1 MVRPIVK
8 LCILYDGWCE
18 DIPVLKV
25 ILGANELKVTLT
37 LKKKKTI
44 PKLNQLTR
52 VNLLS
57 LPESLR
63 ATPGCFSILIKSLR

>member
-8 LCILYDGWCE
+8 LCILYDGRCE

-37 LKKKKTI
+37 LKKKNNSKAKPTHTG
-44 PKLNQLTR
+44 KFTF
-52 VNLLS
+52 
-57 LPESLR
+57 
-63 ATPGCFSILIKSLR
+63 TPG

>member
-8 LCILYDGWCE
+8 LCILYDGRCE

-37 LKKKKTI
+37 LKKKNNSKAKPTHTG
-44 PKLNQLTR
+44 KFTF
-52 VNLLS
+52 
-57 LPESLR
+57 
-63 ATPGCFSILIKSLR
+63 TP

>member
-8 LCILYDGWCE
+8 LCILYDGRCE

-37 LKKKKTI
+37 FKKKNNSKA
-44 PKLNQLTR
+44 KLIHTGKFTF
-52 VNLLS
+52 
-57 LPESLR
+57 
-63 ATPGCFSILIKSLR
+63 TPG